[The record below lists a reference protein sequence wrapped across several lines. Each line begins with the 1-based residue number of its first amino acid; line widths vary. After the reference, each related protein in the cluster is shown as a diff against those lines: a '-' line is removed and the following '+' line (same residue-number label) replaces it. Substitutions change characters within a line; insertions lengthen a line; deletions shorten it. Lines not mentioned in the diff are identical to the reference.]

1 MNAKASNGSR
11 PLGGQPIKPVRALNV
26 ATPAPRSSASSTSPV
41 QLPRFCDR
49 AVSRHERW
57 EQDCDLDAACELRAR
72 QQQEQASYL
81 RCRLM
86 GHVACG
92 LFLMLALGMA
102 ATALQR
108 EQQLAPQERQAL
120 QALR

>member
-11 PLGGQPIKPVRALNV
+11 PLGGQPIKPANASSG
-26 ATPAPRSSASSTSPV
+26 ATPAPRCCPSSTSP

-57 EQDCDLDAACELRAR
+57 EQDCDLDAACELRAQ
-72 QQQEQASYL
+72 QQQEADAYA

-86 GHVACG
+86 GHVVCG

-108 EQQLAPQERQAL
+108 EQQLAPHETQKL

>member
-26 ATPAPRSSASSTSPV
+26 ATPAPRSSASSTSP

-86 GHVACG
+86 GHLVCG
-92 LFLMLALGMA
+92 LFMVLALGMA
-102 ATALQR
+102 TTALHR

-120 QALR
+120 EAMR

>member
-1 MNAKASNGSR
+1 MNTKASNGSR
-11 PLGGQPIKPVRALNV
+11 PLGGQPIKPASASSG
-26 ATPAPRSSASSTSPV
+26 ATRAPRSSASSTSPV

-86 GHVACG
+86 GHLVCG
-92 LFLMLALGMA
+92 LFMVLALGMA
-102 ATALQR
+102 ATALHR

-120 QALR
+120 EAMR